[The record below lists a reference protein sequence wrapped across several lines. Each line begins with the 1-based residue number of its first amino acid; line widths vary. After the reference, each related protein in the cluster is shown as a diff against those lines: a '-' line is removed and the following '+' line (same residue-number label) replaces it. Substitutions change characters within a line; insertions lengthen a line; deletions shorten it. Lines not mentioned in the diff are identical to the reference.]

1 MPCPGARQRDHRGMG
16 DLSERVRAATHR
28 ARLRRAA
35 RSIGSATRR
44 HLRLRQWLRFLR
56 HVARKELLLLVMPLL
71 LVVGIFGFASVT
83 EEVVEGD
90 AIHFDE
96 WAILAL
102 RDVEQAVGGHFLRD
116 SARDITSLGSGVVL
130 VIVTCAVAGW
140 LAIRKSWHEVVLLLA
155 SLIGGVT
162 LSLLLKGAFER
173 ERPALV
179 EHYDVVST
187 YSFPSG
193 HALLSAVVY
202 LTLGAVLARLFSQ
215 RRVKLY
221 LLGVASFLAFAV
233 GLSRVFVG
241 VHYPSDVLAG
251 WCAGAAWASLC
262 WLVTIF
268 LQWRGDVARDAVTRD
283 APGAQP
289 VVEEH
294 PAPAT

>member
-1 MPCPGARQRDHRGMG
+1 MG
-16 DLSERVRAATHR
+16 DLDDRVRRAATHR

-35 RSIGSATRR
+35 RTIGSAARR
-44 HLRLRQWLRFLR
+44 HVRLRQWLRFLE
-56 HVARKELLLLVMPLL
+56 HVAKKELLLLVMPVL
-71 LVVGIFGFASVT
+71 LVLGIFGFVSVT
-83 EEVVEGD
+83 DEVVEGE
-90 AIHFDE
+90 AIQFDE
-96 WAILAL
+96 WAILSL
-102 RDVEQAVGGHFLRD
+102 RELERAVPGHFLRD

-140 LAIRKSWHEVVLLLA
+140 LAIRKSWHEVVLLLG
-155 SLIGGVT
+155 SLTGGVT
-162 LSLLLKGAFER
+162 LSLMLKGAFER
-173 ERPALV
+173 ERPSLV
-179 EHYDVVST
+179 PYYDVVST

-221 LLGVASFLAFAV
+221 FLGVATFLAFAV
-233 GLSRVFVG
+233 GVSRVFVG

-251 WCAGAAWASLC
+251 WCAGAAWASFC

-268 LQWRGDVARDAVTRD
+268 LQWHGDVARDAVTRN

-289 VVEEH
+289 IATDATDTAGAQ
-294 PAPAT
+294 PAPG

>member
-1 MPCPGARQRDHRGMG
+1 MADPSEQARR
-16 DLSERVRAATHR
+16 LT
-28 ARLRRAA
+28 RLRRAA
-35 RSIGSATRR
+35 RTIKSSARR
-44 HLRLRQWLRFLR
+44 HVRFRQWMRFLQ
-56 HVARKELLLLVMPLL
+56 HVAKKELLLLVMPLL
-71 LVVGIFGFASVT
+71 LIVGIFGFASVT
-83 EEVVEGD
+83 EEVVEGE

-102 RDVEQAVGGHFLRD
+102 RDVERSVGGHFLRD

-140 LAIRKSWHEVVLLLA
+140 LAIRKSWHEVVLLLG

-179 EHYDVVST
+179 PHYDVVST

-221 LLGVASFLAFAV
+221 FLGVASFLALAV
-233 GLSRVFVG
+233 GVSRVFVG

-251 WCAGAAWASLC
+251 WCAGVAWASLC

-268 LQWRGDVARDAVTRD
+268 LQWRGDVARDSVTRN

-289 VVEEH
+289 VAEPAAQ
-294 PAPAT
+294 PAPG

>member
-1 MPCPGARQRDHRGMG
+1 MG
-16 DLSERVRAATHR
+16 DLIDRARRAATHR

-35 RSIGSATRR
+35 RTIGSSARR
-44 HLRLRQWLRFLR
+44 HVRLRQWVRFLQ
-56 HVARKELLLLVMPLL
+56 HVAKKELLLLVMPVL
-71 LVVGIFGFASVT
+71 LVFGVFGFVSVT
-83 EEVVEGD
+83 DEVVEGE

-102 RDVEQAVGGHFLRD
+102 RDFEQRVSALGAGHFLRD
-116 SARDITSLGSGVVL
+116 SARDVTSLGSGVVL

-140 LAIRKSWHEVVLLLA
+140 LAIRKSWHEVVLLLG

-173 ERPALV
+173 ERPDLV
-179 EHYDVVST
+179 PHYDAVST

-202 LTLGAVLARLFSQ
+202 LTLGAVLSRLFSQ

-221 LLGVASFLAFAV
+221 FMAVATFLAFAV
-233 GLSRVFVG
+233 GVSRVFVG

-251 WCAGAAWASLC
+251 WCAGAAWASFC

-268 LQWRGDVARDAVTRD
+268 LQWHGDVARDAVTRN

-289 VVEEH
+289 VVK
-294 PAPAT
+294 PAPG

>member
-1 MPCPGARQRDHRGMG
+1 M
-16 DLSERVRAATHR
+16 SEGELNERMRRAATHR

-35 RSIGSATRR
+35 RAIGSSARR
-44 HLRLRQWLRFLR
+44 RVRVRQWWRFLR
-56 HVARKELLLLVMPLL
+56 HVARQELLLLVMPLM
-71 LVVGIFGFASVT
+71 LVFGIFGFVSVT
-83 EEVVEGD
+83 DEVLEGE

-102 RDVEQAVGGHFLRD
+102 RDVESAAAPLGVGHFLRD
-116 SARDITSLGSGVVL
+116 SARDVTALGSGVVL

-140 LAIRKSWHEVVLLLA
+140 LAIRKSWHEVLLLLA
-155 SLIGGVT
+155 SLIGGVA
-162 LSLLLKGAFER
+162 LSLVLKGAFER

-179 EHYDVVST
+179 PHYDVVST

-221 LLGVASFLAFAV
+221 FLGVATFLAFVV
-233 GLSRVFVG
+233 GVSRVFVG

-268 LQWRGDVARDAVTRD
+268 LQWHGDVARDSVTAN

-289 VVEEH
+289 VAE
-294 PAPAT
+294 PAAAEPTPG